1 MNLLKEIESQVKAFG
16 TASKNWIVA
25 YSGGVDSRV
34 LVDSL
39 AKIKPSDISLKMIHV
54 HHGLSKHADEWE
66 SKARSI
72 AKDIGAE
79 IHVAHLNMKD
89 ESGVEEKARDLRYDF
104 IMSHMEKDDIVFMG
118 HHKNDNA
125 ETLLFRMF
133 RGTGIKGMSG
143 IPLTRPM
150 GKGNILRPML
160 NISRKEIVE
169 YALNNKLEWVEDD
182 SNADSVYSRNFIR
195 NEVLP
200 LIESRWRSALSS
212 ITAFT
217 SKAAEAEELALEIA
231 KEDLEKISF
240 HDKDKQYI
248 SVEKLLNMSHVRI
261 KNVLLYYIG
270 GIEEGTQETKTF
282 NNALKVLTEENKN
295 CSKVRKLILKKGV
308 IFTNGKKI
316 WFEE

>member
-1 MNLLKEIESQVKAFG
+1 MNLLKEIGSQIKNFSKPA
-16 TASKNWIVA
+16 KNWVVA

-34 LVDSL
+34 LVDAL
-39 AKIKPSDISLKMIHV
+39 AKIKPSDVSLKMIHV
-54 HHGLSKHADEWE
+54 HHGLNKQADEWE
-66 SKARSI
+66 LKARAV
-72 AKDIGAE
+72 AKDINAE

-104 IMSHMEKDDIVFMG
+104 IMSHMEEDDIVFMG

-169 YALNNKLEWVEDD
+169 YALNHKLEWVEDD

-231 KEDLEKISF
+231 KEDLEKICF
-240 HDKDKQYI
+240 YENGKQFL
-248 SVEKLLNMSHVRI
+248 SVDKLLAMSHVRI
-261 KNVLLYYIG
+261 KNVLVYYIG
-270 GIEEGTQETKTF
+270 GIEESTQETKTF

-295 CSKVRKLILKKGV
+295 CSKVKKLILKKGI
-308 IFTNGKKI
+308 IFTNGRKI
-316 WFEE
+316 WFK

>member
-1 MNLLKEIESQVKAFG
+1 MNLLKEIGSQIKNFSKPA
-16 TASKNWIVA
+16 KNWVVA

-34 LVDSL
+34 LVDAL
-39 AKIKPSDISLKMIHV
+39 AKIKPSDVSLKMIHV
-54 HHGLSKHADEWE
+54 HHGLNKQADEWE
-66 SKARSI
+66 LKAREV
-72 AKDIGAE
+72 AKDINAE

-89 ESGVEEKARDLRYDF
+89 ESGVEEKARYLRYDF
-104 IMSHMEKDDIVFMG
+104 IMSHMEEDDIVFMG

-169 YALNNKLEWVEDD
+169 YALNHKLEWVEDD

-231 KEDLEKISF
+231 KEDLEKICF
-240 HDKDKQYI
+240 YENGKQFL
-248 SVEKLLNMSHVRI
+248 SVDKLLAMSHVRI
-261 KNVLLYYIG
+261 KNVLVYYIG
-270 GIEEGTQETKTF
+270 GIEESTQETKTF

-295 CSKVRKLILKKGV
+295 CSKVKKLILKKGI
-308 IFTNGKKI
+308 IFTNGRKI
-316 WFEE
+316 WFK